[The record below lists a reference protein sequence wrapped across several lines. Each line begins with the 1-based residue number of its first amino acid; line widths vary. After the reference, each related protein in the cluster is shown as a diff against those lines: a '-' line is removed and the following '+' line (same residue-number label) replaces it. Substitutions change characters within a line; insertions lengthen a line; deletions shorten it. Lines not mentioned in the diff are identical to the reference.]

1 MNPPAQKN
9 AAQTIL
15 LIVLLYIGVATLLD
29 LLADRLLEW
38 LIKDASVYA
47 RVHLMQEWILFAVIT
62 LIFLY
67 FLRRELARSPRAEV
81 SRELAVQ
88 ALEEVRQELERPAS
102 SPWLTAVGGTSL
114 GVDQA
119 NQRVLE
125 TGWGTSN
132 YNCNTTTVACSR
144 TGWLYGAGGGVSRIF
159 AEPSY
164 KTSAGLGLSGRG
176 VPDVAALA
184 DPQTGLLVGQ
194 TQTFPDGAYY
204 DEYRIGGTSL
214 ASPIFAGLMALAD
227 QKAGFAHGF
236 ANPLFYSHSGMF
248 YDVQSVKTAVARRNY
263 NNSVDA
269 SAGTADRLH
278 TFDDYSGSPTQFT
291 SPGWDNVTGLG
302 TPTGIFV
309 SQP

>member
-184 DPQTGLLVGQ
+184 DPQTGLLVSRE
-194 TQTFPDGAYY
+194 PNLRRSDGAGRPKSRLRAWLC
-204 DEYRIGGTSL
+204 EPAVLL
-214 ASPIFAGLMALAD
+214 AFRHVLRCPVRQDRCRSPKL
-227 QKAGFAHGF
+227 
-236 ANPLFYSHSGMF
+236 
-248 YDVQSVKTAVARRNY
+248 
-263 NNSVDA
+263 
-269 SAGTADRLH
+269 
-278 TFDDYSGSPTQFT
+278 
-291 SPGWDNVTGLG
+291 
-302 TPTGIFV
+302 
-309 SQP
+309 